1 MKRPI
6 DIEDIEARVKK
17 AERRFCEAVTG
28 RSAAAVQP
36 AISDLEVWLDILERV
51 RAGKDPLLAVMSR

>member
-1 MKRPI
+1 MTNRI
-6 DIEDIEARVKK
+6 TVADIEARVKK

-36 AISDLEVWLDILERV
+36 AISDLALWLDVLQRA
-51 RAGKDPLLAVMSR
+51 RAGEDPLIAVMSR